1 MHWYMSTIEV
11 RPDRVV
17 ESLRD
22 MDVTLSLSE
31 AMPSPLFALAVVIVP
46 FITYRLYTDRLL
58 F

>member
-22 MDVTLSLSE
+22 MDVTFSLSE
-31 AMPSPLFALAVVIVP
+31 AMPSPLLALALVIVP